1 LKLLEGFGTLE
12 IMKRFAIILL
22 VFLSACLA
30 PGPDQSSPVAA
41 ETRNLLIV
49 YTGNLLAELKP
60 CGCAKEEDQGGIERR
75 MQYLNDIRK
84 RNSNLLLVD
93 TGDHFKE
100 PTRQGKLK
108 AETLMTA
115 TERMGYDAVALGER
129 DLVYGSKFLE
139 DKPISFISSNLML
152 ENFPLKK
159 ARIKKLSNGLK
170 IAVLAVVDPDLF
182 YLKNHAGL
190 SIADPEQT
198 VSREIK
204 GIQNSADIIILLTH
218 MEKEKALKYLDKD
231 GVDIVINGHI
241 SSKTEIVDMKPVH
254 KAGKVFVQASPRGQ
268 KMGELQIT
276 LDQMGNFSFEQRMV
290 KLDSSINKDPEMLEL
305 YESYN
310 NKVEAI
316 FFESLASK
324 RNKEKISIYAGDTVC
339 KTCHSEAHEKWS
351 SSRHGRAYE
360 TLRKINKAF
369 DPECLVCHVVGYN
382 TAGGF
387 ISELD
392 TPELKN
398 VQCEA
403 CHGAGKK
410 HASTPVQGFGNNA
423 SKACKKCHVKNHSPR
438 FNFTQYWPKIKH

>member
-1 LKLLEGFGTLE
+1 
-12 IMKRFAIILL
+12 MKRFTILLL
-22 VFLSACLA
+22 VFLSTCLS
-30 PGPDQSSPVAA
+30 PRPDLPYPVAA
-41 ETRNLLIV
+41 ETRKLLVV

-84 RNSNLLLVD
+84 NKPNLLLVD

-108 AETLMTA
+108 AKTLMTA
-115 TERMGYDAVALGER
+115 TEKMGYDAVALGER

-139 DKPISFISSNLML
+139 NHSIPFIASNIALQ
-152 ENFPLKK
+152 NFPLQKT
-159 ARIKKLSNGLK
+159 RIKKFSNGLK
-170 IAVLAVVDPDLF
+170 VAVLAIVDPELF
-182 YLKNHAGL
+182 YLKNHSGL
-190 SIADPEQT
+190 SIANPEQI
-198 VSREIK
+198 VSQK
-204 GIQNSADIIILLTH
+204 VTGIQKAADIIVLLTH

-241 SSKTEIVDMKPVH
+241 SSETDTVDMKPVY

-268 KMGELQIT
+268 KMGELHIT
-276 LDQMGNFSFEQRMV
+276 LDKVGEITFEQRMV
-290 KLDSSINKDPEMLEL
+290 KLDSSINKDPEMLKL

-310 NKVEAI
+310 DEVEAM
-316 FFESLASK
+316 FFESLAAK
-324 RNKEKISIYAGDTVC
+324 RNKNKVSVYAGDTVC
-339 KTCHSEAHEKWS
+339 KTCHSVAHEKWS

-382 TAGGF
+382 TDGGF

-398 VQCEA
+398 VQCEV

-410 HASTPVQGFGNNA
+410 HASAPAPGFGNNA
-423 SKACKKCHVKNHSPR
+423 HKACKRCHVKNHSPG
-438 FNFTQYWPKIKH
+438 FNYMQYWPKIKH